1 MGVLTP
7 AALRARIAS
16 AEPDPVYLLV
26 GDDEREKA
34 ALIAAL
40 ADTIDEGVRAF
51 NLDRFHGGDAGLDD
65 VLAAAGIL
73 PVMAPRRIVI
83 AVRAERMLQP
93 PKESEASRRALAA
106 LEGYLQAP
114 PAETTLVLAA
124 DGLDTRRRIAK
135 QLRERATVVRCGVPE
150 DAAGVR
156 DWIRERVEEAGR
168 RAEAP
173 AIRLLS
179 DLVGRDAVRLRNAV
193 DRLLLFAD
201 AGDAIT
207 SAHVRE
213 LLGPVTPGAADDWA
227 VARAIEQGA
236 ADRALRELG
245 LTLDAGA
252 VPYMVLGQLAWVA
265 RAKLVG
271 ARVAPAIEAVFRT
284 DRALKQSGGDPRVL
298 LERLVVDLCGTATAR
313 GASRRFRP

>member
-7 AALRARIAS
+7 AALRARVAS
-16 AEPDPVYLLV
+16 GELDPVYLLI

-34 ALIAAL
+34 ALVKAL
-40 ADTIDEGVRAF
+40 ADTVDEGVRAF
-51 NLDRFHGGDAGLDD
+51 NLDRFDGGDAGLDE
-65 VLAAAGIL
+65 VLAATGIV
-73 PVMAPRRIVI
+73 PVMAPRRIVF

-106 LEGYLQAP
+106 LEGYLKAP
-114 PAETTLVLAA
+114 PDDATLVLVV

-156 DWIRERVEEAGR
+156 DWIRERVEQAGR

-173 AIRLLS
+173 AIRLLGE
-179 DLVGRDAVRLRNAV
+179 LVGRDAVRLQNAV

-201 AGDAIT
+201 AGDTIT
-207 SAHVRE
+207 TAHVRE
-213 LLGPVTPGAADDWA
+213 LLGPATACATDDWA

-236 ADRALRELG
+236 TDRALRELG
-245 LTLDAGA
+245 LALDAGA

-265 RAKLVG
+265 RAKLAA
-271 ARVAPAIEAVFRT
+271 ARAAPAIEAVFRT
-284 DRALKQSGGDPRVL
+284 DLALKQSGGEPRVL
-298 LERLVVDLCGTATAR
+298 LERLVVDLCETAAAR
-313 GASRRFRP
+313 GASRRF

>member
-1 MGVLTP
+1 MGALTP

-16 AEPDPVYLLV
+16 GELDPVYLLI

-34 ALIAAL
+34 ALVTAL
-40 ADTIDEGVRAF
+40 ADNV
-51 NLDRFHGGDAGLDD
+51 DRFHGGDAGLDE
-65 VLAAAGIL
+65 VLAAAGIV
-73 PVMAPRRIVI
+73 PVMTPRRIVF

-93 PKESEASRRALAA
+93 PKDSEASRRALAA
-106 LEGYLQAP
+106 LEDYLKAP
-114 PAETTLVLAA
+114 PDDTTLVLVA
-124 DGLDTRRRIAK
+124 DGLDVRRRIAK

-173 AIRLLS
+173 AIRLLG
-179 DLVGRDAVRLRNAV
+179 DLMGRDAGRLRNAV

-201 AGDAIT
+201 TGDTIT
-207 SAHVRE
+207 PAHVRE
-213 LLGPVTPGAADDWA
+213 LLGPVTAGAADDWA
-227 VARAIEQGA
+227 VVRAIQEGA
-236 ADRALRELG
+236 TDRALRELG

-265 RAKLVG
+265 RAKLAA
-271 ARVAPAIEAVFRT
+271 ARVTPAIEAVFRT
-284 DRALKQSGGDPRVL
+284 DIALKQSGGDPRVL
-298 LERLVVDLCGTATAR
+298 LERLVVDLCETAAAR
-313 GASRRFRP
+313 GAKRRF

>member
-1 MGVLTP
+1 VDVLTP

-16 AEPDPVYLLV
+16 AEPDSVYLLI

-34 ALIAAL
+34 ALITAL

-65 VLAAAGIL
+65 VLAAADIL

-83 AVRAERMLQP
+83 ALRAERMLQP
-93 PKESEASRRALAA
+93 PKESDASRRALAA
-106 LEGYLQAP
+106 LEGYLKAP

-124 DGLDTRRRIAK
+124 NGLDTRRRIAK

-156 DWIRERVEEAGR
+156 DWIRGRVEEAGR

-173 AIRLLS
+173 AIRLLG

-201 AGDAIT
+201 AGETIT
-207 SAHVRE
+207 SAHVRD
-213 LLGPVTPGAADDWA
+213 LLGPVTAGAADDWA
-227 VARAIEQGA
+227 VARAIEQGTT
-236 ADRALRELG
+236 DRALRELG
-245 LTLDAGA
+245 LALDAGA

-265 RAKLVG
+265 RAKLGG

-284 DRALKQSGGDPRVL
+284 DLALKQSGGDPRVL
-298 LERLVVDLCGTATAR
+298 LERLVVDLCGTAAAR
-313 GASRRFRP
+313 GAGRS

>member
-1 MGVLTP
+1 MDVLTP

-16 AEPDPVYLLV
+16 AEPDPVYLLI

-34 ALIAAL
+34 ALATAL

-65 VLAAAGIL
+65 VLAATGIV

-83 AVRAERMLQP
+83 ALRAERMLQP

-106 LEGYLQAP
+106 LEDYLRAP
-114 PAETTLVLAA
+114 PDETTLVLVA

-135 QLRERATVVRCGVPE
+135 RLRERATVVRCGVPE
-150 DAAGVR
+150 DAASVR

-179 DLVGRDAVRLRNAV
+179 DLVGRDAGRLRNAV

-201 AGDAIT
+201 AGETIT
-207 SAHVRE
+207 AAHVRE
-213 LLGPVTPGAADDWA
+213 LLGPVTACAADDWA
-227 VARAIEQGA
+227 VARAIEQRA
-236 ADRALRELG
+236 TDRALRELG
-245 LTLDAGA
+245 LALDAGA

-265 RAKLVG
+265 RAKLAG

-284 DRALKQSGGDPRVL
+284 DLALKQSGGDPRVL

-313 GASRRFRP
+313 GASRRS

>member
-1 MGVLTP
+1 MGVQTP

-16 AEPDPVYLLV
+16 DELDPVYLLI

-34 ALIAAL
+34 ALVTAL
-40 ADTIDEGVRAF
+40 ADTVDEGVRAF
-51 NLDRFHGGDAGLDD
+51 NFDRFHGGDAGLDD
-65 VLAAAGIL
+65 VLSAAGIV
-73 PVMAPRRIVI
+73 PVMAPRRIVV

-93 PKESEASRRALAA
+93 PKDSEASRRALAA
-106 LEGYLQAP
+106 LEIYLKAP
-114 PAETTLVLAA
+114 PDDVTLVLVA

-135 QLRERATVVRCGVPE
+135 QLRERATVVRCGMPE
-150 DAAGVR
+150 DAAAVR

-173 AIRLLS
+173 AIRLLG
-179 DLVGRDAVRLRNAV
+179 DLVGRDAGRLRNAV

-201 AGDAIT
+201 AGEPIT

-213 LLGPVTPGAADDWA
+213 LLGPVTAGVADDWA

-236 ADRALRELG
+236 TDRALRELG
-245 LTLDAGA
+245 LALDAGA

-265 RAKLVG
+265 RTKLAA
-271 ARVAPAIEAVFRT
+271 ARVTPAIEAIFRA
-284 DRALKQSGGDPRVL
+284 DLALKQSGGEPRVL
-298 LERLVVDLCGTATAR
+298 LERLVVDLCGTAAAR
-313 GASRRFRP
+313 GANRRS

>member
-7 AALRARIAS
+7 AALRARVAS
-16 AEPDPVYLLV
+16 ADLDPVYLLL
-26 GDDEREKA
+26 GDDEREKG
-34 ALIAAL
+34 ALAAAL
-40 ADTIDEGVRAF
+40 ADTLDEGLRAF
-51 NLDRFHGGDAGLDD
+51 NLDRFHGGDAGLDE
-65 VLAAAGIL
+65 VLAAAAIV

-93 PKESEASRRALAA
+93 AKESESSRRALAG
-106 LEGYLQAP
+106 LEDYLKAP
-114 PAETTLVLAA
+114 PAETTLVLLAG
-124 DGLDTRRRIAK
+124 GLDTRRRIAK

-150 DAAGVR
+150 GGDGVR
-156 DWIRERVEEAGR
+156 DWIRERVAEAGR

-179 DLVGRDAVRLRNAV
+179 DLVGRDAGRLRNAI

-201 AGDAIT
+201 AGDTIT
-207 SAHVRE
+207 AAHVRE
-213 LLGPVTPGAADDWA
+213 LLGPVTAHAADDWA

-236 ADRALRELG
+236 TDRALRELG
-245 LTLDAGA
+245 LALDAGA

-265 RAKLVG
+265 RARLAG

-284 DRALKQSGGDPRVL
+284 DLALKQSGGEPRVL
-298 LERLVVDLCGTATAR
+298 LERLVVELCGTATAR
-313 GASRRFRP
+313 GASRRF